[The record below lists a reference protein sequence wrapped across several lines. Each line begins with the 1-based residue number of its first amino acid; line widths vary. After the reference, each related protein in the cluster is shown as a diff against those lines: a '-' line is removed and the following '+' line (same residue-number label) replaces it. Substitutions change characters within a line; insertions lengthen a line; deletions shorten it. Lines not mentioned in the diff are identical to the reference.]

1 MADWGAVGASAVPLT
16 GGYGGE
22 TFAVTAAGEDA
33 VLRLHLRSP
42 QRARIDVALTE
53 LVRGLL
59 PVPRVLDAKPDG
71 TADDPPY
78 VLSERLPGVS
88 LETFL
93 PTADTAQRR
102 RVGEQLGDL
111 LATLSGIPFL
121 RAGTFRDGDLTV
133 EPFGPDDLP
142 AGSAGTRSRSR
153 RSRSPACT
161 TCWTR
166 PTRSPPRR
174 TLLGASRL
182 RPDHR
187 GAEPGPGRG
196 GHRPALLTEG
206 YATTTVIH
214 PSPSSRPTTARGRVG
229 PTYRPG
235 EEPEHPDQQGRA
247 EDQQQQAGGGQYVGA
262 DAARARERLRQQT
275 DRKDGHGG
283 QDDETSLRAAHGVTS
298 R

>member
-88 LETFL
+88 LESFL
-93 PTADTAQRR
+93 RTADTAQRR

-133 EPFGPDDLP
+133 PARRP
-142 AGSAGTRSRSR
+142 AGWLGRHPVALTPEQITSLYDVLDAADALAAETDPSRRVTTSSGPPWSRAGTG
-153 RSRSPACT
+153 
-161 TCWTR
+161 
-166 PTRSPPRR
+166 PRR
-174 TLLGASRL
+174 APTCAA
-182 RPDHR
+182 HR
-187 GAEPGPGRG
+187 GVRDDNGDPP
-196 GHRPALLTEG
+196 LTEL
-206 YATTTVIH
+206 ATH
-214 PSPSSRPTTARGRVG
+214 DGARPR
-229 PTYRPG
+229 
-235 EEPEHPDQQGRA
+235 RA
-247 EDQQQQAGGGQYVGA
+247 DVPAG
-262 DAARARERLRQQT
+262 
-275 DRKDGHGG
+275 
-283 QDDETSLRAAHGVTS
+283 
-298 R
+298 